1 MVTQMPH
8 DLIIRNGTLVDGTGS
23 APREADLAIDSGR
36 ISAIGERNTI
46 TGNAARVIDAKG
58 LVISPGFIDPHTHY
72 DAQICWDPLVSCSSW
87 HGVTSVIMGNCGV
100 GLAPCKP
107 SERDIATWNLVH
119 VEAIPYEVLNEG
131 LTWDWE
137 TFPQYMDAAD
147 RRGLGI
153 NAGFLAALS
162 PFRQW
167 VMGDHAMERPA
178 SDEETAHI
186 RALLHDAIGAGAFG
200 FSLTVMPQH
209 LGYKAQPLA
218 CRLASHDELRSY
230 AGVLSDYQRG
240 VIEIALTKQPSTVS
254 DKEYA
259 LLDLLSGASRRP
271 VTWLNLRDRDDQPN
285 AWVETLEKVA
295 PLLARGCVPQ
305 VAARPLII
313 EFNLRNPF
321 LFASM
326 NSMKPVFGDKSTDA
340 QKRVYADPDFR
351 RTFSEELKRRAV
363 LDDLWNRATIK
374 EANASA
380 LKLLEWQTV
389 AEAARGRSVDP
400 LDAFFDLAIEDDLNL
415 VYMMP
420 LLDINEE
427 RVARKFSDPR
437 TMIGISDGGA
447 HVDMLC
453 NAGYPTYLIGTFVRD
468 KHALSLEHAIKRLT
482 SEPAAFFG
490 ITDRGVLKPGMAA
503 DIAIFD
509 FDHIACPERPEIRFD
524 LPGGG
529 RRLVTE
535 AQGVKYTIVN
545 GTVLFEDGH
554 HSGALPGRVLRS
566 GASAA

>member
-1 MVTQMPH
+1 MPH
-8 DLIIRNGTLVDGTGS
+8 DLIIRNGTIVDGTGAS
-23 APREADLAIDSGR
+23 PREADLAIDGGR
-36 ISAIGERNTI
+36 ISAIDARGTI
-46 TGNAARVIDAKG
+46 NGNAERVIDAKG
-58 LVISPGFIDPHTHY
+58 LVVSPGFIDPHTHY

-100 GLAPCKP
+100 GLAPCRP
-107 SERDIATWNLVH
+107 TERDIATWNLVH

-137 TFPQYMDAAD
+137 TFPQYMDAAE
-147 RRGLGI
+147 RRGVGI
-153 NAGFLAALS
+153 NVGFLAALS

-167 VMGDHAMERPA
+167 VMGDEAMKRAA
-178 SDEETAHI
+178 SADETAQI
-186 RALLHDAIGAGAFG
+186 RALLHQAIGAGAFG

-218 CRLASHDELRSY
+218 CRLASNDELRSY
-230 AGVLSDYQRG
+230 AGVLNDYQRG
-240 VIEIALTKQPSTVS
+240 IIEIALTKQPSTVS

-259 LLDLLSGASRRP
+259 LLDLLSSASGRP

-285 AWVETLEKVA
+285 AWLETLEKIA

-305 VAARPLII
+305 VAARPLIV

-326 NSMKPVFGDKSTDA
+326 NSMKPVFSDKSTDA
-340 QKRVYADPDFR
+340 QKGVYADPDFR
-351 RTFSEELKRRAV
+351 RVFSEELKRRAV

-374 EANASA
+374 EAVSPA
-380 LKLLEWQTV
+380 LKPLEWRTV
-389 AEAARGRSVDP
+389 AEVASVRGADP
-400 LDAFFDLAIEDDLNL
+400 LDTFFDLAIEDDLNL

-453 NAGYPTYLIGTFVRD
+453 NAGYPTYLIGTFVREN
-468 KHALSLEHAIKRLT
+468 HALSLEHAIKRIT

-490 ITDRGVLKPGMAA
+490 MSNRGVLNPGMAA

-509 FDHIACPERPEIRFD
+509 FDRIACPERPEIRFD

-545 GTVLFEDGH
+545 GSVLFEDGQ

-566 GASAA
+566 GTSLS

>member
-1 MVTQMPH
+1 MPH
-8 DLIIRNGTLVDGTGS
+8 DLIIRNGTVVDGTGA
-23 APREADLAIDSGR
+23 APRTADVAISGGR
-36 ISAIGERNTI
+36 ITAIGGRAAI
-46 TGNAARVIDAKG
+46 VGNAARVIDAAG
-58 LVISPGFIDPHTHY
+58 LIVTPGFIDPHTHY
-72 DAQICWDPLVSCSSW
+72 DAQICWDPLISCSSW

-100 GLAPCKP
+100 GLAPCKQA
-107 SERDIATWNLVH
+107 ERDIAAWNLVH
-119 VEAIPYEVLNEG
+119 VEAIPFDVLQQG

-153 NAGFLAALS
+153 NAGFFAALS
-162 PFRQW
+162 PFRHW
-167 VMGDHAMERPA
+167 VMGEDAMERAA
-178 SDEETAHI
+178 SEEETGRI
-186 RALLHDAIGAGAFG
+186 RGLLREAIGAGAFG

-209 LGYKAQPLA
+209 LGYKGQPLA
-218 CRLASHDELRSY
+218 CRLASNDELRAY
-230 AGVLSDYQRG
+230 AGILHEYGRG
-240 VIEIALTKQPSTVS
+240 VIEIALTRQPSTVS

-259 LLDLLSGASRRP
+259 LLDLLSGASGRP

-285 AWVETLEKVA
+285 AWLETLKKVE
-295 PLLARGCVPQ
+295 PLLRRGCVPQ

-326 NSMKPVFGDKSTDA
+326 NAMKPVFADKAAEA
-340 QKRVYADPDFR
+340 QKRVYAGADFR
-351 RTFSEELKRRAV
+351 RAFGEELKRRAV
-363 LDDLWNRATIK
+363 LDDIWNRAVIK
-374 EANASA
+374 EAAADA
-380 LKLLEWQTV
+380 LKPLEWKTIAQ
-389 AEAARGRSVDP
+389 AARERGIEP
-400 LDAFFDLAIEDDLNL
+400 LQAFFDLAIEDDLNL

-453 NAGYPTYLIGTFVRD
+453 NAGYPTYLIGTFVRERR
-468 KHALSLEHAIKRLT
+468 ALSLEHAVKRIT

-490 ITDRGVLKPGMAA
+490 IADRGVLKPGMAA
-503 DIAIFD
+503 DVAIFD
-509 FDHIACPERPEIRFD
+509 FDQIGCPERPEIRFD

-535 AQGVKYTIVN
+535 ARGVKYTIVN
-545 GTVLFEDGH
+545 GRILFEDGH
-554 HSGALPGRVLRS
+554 HSGELPGRVLRS
-566 GASAA
+566 GAPAA

>member
-1 MVTQMPH
+1 MPMPH
-8 DLIIRNGTLVDGTGS
+8 DLIIRNGTLADGTGA
-23 APREADLAIDSGR
+23 APIEADLAVDGER
-36 ISAIGERNTI
+36 ISAIGARGSI
-46 TGNAARVIDAKG
+46 SGGAARVIDAKG
-58 LVISPGFIDPHTHY
+58 LVVTPGFIDPHTHY

-87 HGVTSVIMGNCGV
+87 HGVTSVVMGNCGV

-107 SERDIATWNLVH
+107 SEREIAAWNLVH
-119 VEAIPYEVLNEG
+119 VEAIPYEVLNQG

-137 TFPQYMDAAD
+137 TFPQYIDAAE

-162 PFRQW
+162 PFRHW
-167 VMGDHAMERPA
+167 VMGEDAMNRAA
-178 SDEETAHI
+178 SPDETAQI
-186 RALLHDAIGAGAFG
+186 RALIHEAIGAGALG

-218 CRLASHDELRSY
+218 CRLASHDELRAY
-230 AGVLSDYQRG
+230 AGVLNEYQRG

-254 DKEYA
+254 EKEYA
-259 LLDLLSGASRRP
+259 LLDLLSAASRRP

-285 AWVETLEKVA
+285 AWLETLDYVA
-295 PLLARGCVPQ
+295 PLLRRGCVPQ

-326 NSMKPVFGDKSTDA
+326 NSMKAVFGDKSIEA
-340 QKRVYADPDFR
+340 QMRVYADPDFR
-351 RTFSEELKRRAV
+351 RSFNAELGRRAV
-363 LDDLWNRATIK
+363 LNDLWNRATIK
-374 EANASA
+374 ETSA
-380 LKLLEWQTV
+380 PGLKSLEWRTV
-389 AEAARGRSVDP
+389 AEAARDRGLDP
-400 LDAFFDLAIEDDLNL
+400 LNAFFDLAIEDHLDL
-415 VYMMP
+415 VFMMP

-453 NAGYPTYLIGTFVRD
+453 NAGYPTYLIGTFVRERR
-468 KHALSLEHAIKRLT
+468 ALSLEHAVKRIT

-490 ITDRGVLKPGMAA
+490 LHDRGVLKPGMAA
-503 DIAIFD
+503 DFAIFD
-509 FDHIACPERPEIRFD
+509 FDKIACPERPEIRFD

-535 AQGVKYTIVN
+535 ARGMKYTIVN
-545 GTVLFEDGH
+545 GSVLLEDGH
-554 HSGALPGRVLRS
+554 HSGALPGHVLRS
-566 GASAA
+566 HSASA